1 VDAAR
6 AGRVISMRFLDSRHV
21 ARLVP
26 YGACFLPTWG
36 LIGHG
41 LTRGACHD
49 EGMSTTTPETF
60 AEIALARLRT
70 LTGDDG
76 AQFRAAQLEAIHDV
90 VADRARVLCV
100 QRTGWGKSAVYF
112 VATAMLREGGAGP
125 TLIVSPLLALMRNQ
139 IAAAQRLGLRAHT
152 VNSTNRE
159 EWDDVRERLAANTLD
174 LLLISPE
181 RLNNPRFRD
190 GMMPLFAASVGL
202 LVIDEAHCISDW
214 GHDFR
219 PDYRRVRDMLDALAP
234 DVAVLGTT
242 ATANDR
248 VVRDV
253 LEQLATRGGE
263 PMRSYR
269 GPLARTSLRLEVLEL
284 SRPAERL
291 AWLVEHLPE
300 LPGSGI
306 VYTLTKRD
314 AEQVAAFLSANGIP
328 ALAYSGEQQTEDRIA
343 AEERLLRNEI
353 KAVVATSAL
362 GMGYDK
368 ADLTFVVHYQA
379 PGSVVSYY
387 QQVGRAGRGVD
398 HADVILLRG
407 GEDRRIQ
414 DFFIEQAFP
423 AREQVSAV
431 LDELEAAGEEGRTTR
446 ELMAVVN
453 LGMGR
458 IEAMLKIL
466 DVEGAVRRAGT
477 RWQFVPGADWV
488 YDADRYAQ
496 VTALRRAEQAAMA
509 AFGADGRCLMRVLQE
524 ELDDPEPRDCGR
536 CSVCTAPR
544 FARAPDPALVEL
556 AGRHLRSKPLELEV
570 KKMAP
575 DAAGTM
581 RRIPDDARIEPGWAL
596 ARFGDGGWWPA
607 VERGLRSGRIDDE
620 VVAGLADVVRGTGT
634 GGVAWVT
641 TVPSVRLGE
650 LIVGLGER
658 LAAQLGVPHLALVAR
673 TEARPPQREMANAV
687 QQAANVRGAFK
698 VIAGPPRGTGLLL
711 DDRRSSGW
719 TLAMVGGQLR
729 RAGAERIVPLV
740 LGTLA

>member
-1 VDAAR
+1 VTTA
-6 AGRVISMRFLDSRHV
+6 
-21 ARLVP
+21 
-26 YGACFLPTWG
+26 
-36 LIGHG
+36 
-41 LTRGACHD
+41 TRD
-49 EGMSTTTPETF
+49 TF
-60 AEIALARLRT
+60 AATALDRLRT
-70 LTGDDG
+70 LTAEDDSR
-76 AQFRAAQLEAIHDV
+76 FRPGQLEAIQDV
-90 VADRARVLCV
+90 VVDRARVLCV

-112 VATAMLREGGAGP
+112 VATAMLREAGAGP

-139 IAAAQRLGLRAHT
+139 IAAAQRLGLRAWT

-159 EWDDVRERLAANTLD
+159 EWNEVRDRLAADTVD

-181 RLNNPRFRD
+181 RLNNPRFREA
-190 GMMPLFAASVGL
+190 MLPLFAASVGL

-219 PDYRRVRDMLDALAP
+219 PDYRRVRDMLEVLGP

-253 LEQLATRGGE
+253 LEQLATAGRE
-263 PMRSYR
+263 PLRSYR
-269 GPLARTSLRLEVLEL
+269 GPLARTSLRLEVLDL
-284 SRPAERL
+284 PRPAERL
-291 AWLVEHLPE
+291 AWLVEHLPA

-314 AEQVAAFLSANGIP
+314 AEQVATFLTANGIS
-328 ALAYSGEQQTEDRIA
+328 ALAYSGEQETEDRIA
-343 AEERLLRNEI
+343 TEERLMRNEV

-368 ADLTFVVHYQA
+368 SDLTFVVHYQA

-398 HADVILLRG
+398 HADIVLLRG

-423 AREQVSAV
+423 DRQRVATV
-431 LDELEAAGEEGRTTR
+431 LEELRSAGETGRTTR

-458 IEAMLKIL
+458 IDAMLKIL
-466 DVEGAVRRAGT
+466 DVEGAVGRDGS
-477 RWQFVPGADWV
+477 RWRLVPGASWT
-488 YDADRYAQ
+488 YDAERYAQ
-496 VTALRRAEQAAMA
+496 VTALRRAEQEAMA
-509 AFGADGRCLMRVLQE
+509 GFGADGRCLMRVLQE

-544 FARAPDPALVEL
+544 FAQPPDPALVEL
-556 AGRHLRSKPLELEV
+556 AGRHLRSRPLVLEV

-575 DAAGTM
+575 DAAGAM
-581 RRIPDDARIEPGWAL
+581 RKIPEDARIEPGWAL

-607 VERGLRSGRIDDE
+607 IERGLRDGSFEPD
-620 VVAGLADVVRGTGT
+620 VVVGLADVLRNAGTP
-634 GGVAWVT
+634 VAWVT
-641 TVPSVRLGE
+641 TVPSVALREVISALA
-650 LIVGLGER
+650 ER
-658 LAAQLGVPHLALVAR
+658 LAAELRVPHVRLVTR
-673 TEARPPQREMANAV
+673 KQDRPPQREMSNAV
-687 QQAANVRGAFK
+687 QQAANVRGAFSI
-698 VIAGPPRGTGLLL
+698 VATPPPGTGVLL

-729 RAGAERIVPLV
+729 RAGAERVVPLA
-740 LGTLA
+740 LGTLI

>member
-1 VDAAR
+1 
-6 AGRVISMRFLDSRHV
+6 M
-21 ARLVP
+21 
-26 YGACFLPTWG
+26 
-36 LIGHG
+36 
-41 LTRGACHD
+41 
-49 EGMSTTTPETF
+49 TTAVPETF
-60 AEIALARLRT
+60 ASTVQARLRS
-70 LTGDDG
+70 LTDEPSAD
-76 AQFRAAQLEAIHDV
+76 FRPGQLEAIHDL

-112 VATAMLREGGAGP
+112 IATALLREAGGGP
-125 TLIVSPLLALMRNQ
+125 TLLVSPLLALMRNQ

-159 EWDDVRERLAANTLD
+159 EWDEIRARLDGDTID

-181 RLNNPRFRD
+181 RLNNPHFREE
-190 GMMPLFAASVGL
+190 MLPLFASSVAM

-219 PDYRRVRDMLDALAP
+219 PDYRRVRDILDVLGP
-234 DVAVLGTT
+234 DVAVLATT

-248 VVRDV
+248 VVGDV
-253 LEQLATRGGE
+253 EEQLARPGG
-263 PMRSYR
+263 PALRSYR
-269 GPLARTSLRLEVLEL
+269 GPLARTSLRLEALEL
-284 SRPAERL
+284 PQPAERL
-291 AWLVEHLPE
+291 AWLVENLGGRKGEREPIT
-300 LPGSGI
+300 GSGI

-314 AEQVAAFLSANGIP
+314 TEQVASFLTANGV
-328 ALAYSGEQQTEDRIA
+328 AAVAYSGDQDNADRIA
-343 AEERLLRNEI
+343 IEERLLANQV

-398 HADVILLRG
+398 HADVVLLRG

-423 AREQVSAV
+423 DRQRVAAV
-431 LDELEAAGEEGRTTR
+431 LAELEAAGEAGRSTR

-466 DVEGAVRRAGT
+466 DVEGAVRRAGS
-477 RWQFVPGADWV
+477 RWQLVPEADWS
-488 YDADRYAQ
+488 YDGDRYAQ
-496 VTALRRAEQAAMA
+496 VTALRRREQEAMA
-509 AFGADGRCLMRVLQE
+509 AFGTDGRCLMRVLQE
-524 ELDDPEPRDCGR
+524 ELDDGWVGSGSRDCGR

-544 FARAPDPALVEL
+544 FATPPAPELVEL
-556 AGRHLRSKPLELEV
+556 AARHLRSRPIELEV

-581 RRIPDDARIEPGWAL
+581 RKIPDDARTEPGWAL

-607 VERGLRSGRIDDE
+607 VARGLQSAEFEFDVIT
-620 VVAGLADVVRGTGT
+620 GLADLVRGAPGLPGSVTWVAAVPSAAL
-634 GGVAWVT
+634 GGVLD
-641 TVPSVRLGE
+641 RLA
-650 LIVGLGER
+650 ER
-658 LAAQLGVPHLALVAR
+658 LAAELGIRAVALVRR

-687 QQAANVRGAFK
+687 QQAANVRGAFR
-698 VIAGPPRGTGLLL
+698 VIATPPPGTGLLL

-729 RAGAERIVPLV
+729 RAGAERVVPLA
-740 LGTLA
+740 LGTLM

>member
-1 VDAAR
+1 
-6 AGRVISMRFLDSRHV
+6 M
-21 ARLVP
+21 
-26 YGACFLPTWG
+26 
-36 LIGHG
+36 
-41 LTRGACHD
+41 
-49 EGMSTTTPETF
+49 TTAVPETF
-60 AEIALARLRT
+60 ASTVQDRLRS
-70 LTGDDG
+70 LTDEPSAD
-76 AQFRAAQLEAIHDV
+76 FRPGQLEAIHDL

-112 VATAMLREGGAGP
+112 IATALLREAGGGP

-159 EWDDVRERLAANTLD
+159 EWDEIRARLDRDTID

-181 RLNNPRFRD
+181 RLNNPHFREE
-190 GMMPLFAASVGL
+190 MLPLFASSVAM

-219 PDYRRVRDMLDALAP
+219 PDYRRVRDILDVLGP
-234 DVAVLGTT
+234 DVAVLATT

-248 VVRDV
+248 VVGDV
-253 LEQLATRGGE
+253 EEQLARPGG
-263 PMRSYR
+263 PPLRSYR
-269 GPLARTSLRLEVLEL
+269 GPLARTSLRLEALEL
-284 SRPAERL
+284 RQPAERL
-291 AWLVEHLPE
+291 AWLVENLGGRMGGRMGGREPI
-300 LPGSGI
+300 PGSGI

-314 AEQVAAFLSANGIP
+314 TEQVASFLTANGI
-328 ALAYSGEQQTEDRIA
+328 AAVAYSGDQDNADRIA
-343 AEERLLRNEI
+343 IEERLLANEL

-387 QQVGRAGRGVD
+387 QQVGRAGRGVE
-398 HADVILLRG
+398 HADVVLLRG

-423 AREQVSAV
+423 DRQRVAAV
-431 LDELEAAGEEGRTTR
+431 LAELEAAGEAGRSTR

-466 DVEGAVRRAGT
+466 DVEGAVRRAGS
-477 RWQFVPGADWV
+477 RWLLVPGADWS
-488 YDADRYAQ
+488 YDGDRYAQ
-496 VTALRRAEQAAMA
+496 VTALRRREQEAMA
-509 AFGADGRCLMRVLQE
+509 AFGTDGRCLMRALQE
-524 ELDDPEPRDCGR
+524 ELDDPDPRDCGR

-544 FARAPDPALVEL
+544 FATPPAPELIEL
-556 AGRHLRSKPLELEV
+556 AGRHLRSRPLELEV

-581 RRIPDDARIEPGWAL
+581 RKIPDDARTEPGWAL

-607 VERGLRSGRIDDE
+607 VARGLAGKDFDPE
-620 VVAGLADVVRGTGT
+620 VVVGLADLVRGAPGI
-634 GGVAWVT
+634 GRAVAWVT
-641 TVPSVRLGE
+641 AVPSASLGDT
-650 LIVGLGER
+650 LER
-658 LAAQLGVPHLALVAR
+658 LAGRLADELGVPALTLVQR
-673 TEARPPQREMANAV
+673 TEPRPPQREMANAV

-698 VIAGPPRGTGLLL
+698 VIATPPPGTGILL

-729 RAGAERIVPLV
+729 RAGANRVVPLT
-740 LGTLA
+740 LGTLM